1 MDILRLYSA
10 FLECGRVTSDSRAI
24 SGGEMFFG
32 LKGENFDGNE
42 YALKALE
49 AGARYAVVDEGSMAA
64 ASGDPRVI
72 AVHDTLA
79 ALQALARHHRENTFV
94 DGKRLT
100 VIGLTG
106 TNGKT
111 TTKELITRVL
121 SVKYNVTS
129 TQGNLNNDIGVP
141 LSVLGINSKT
151 QIAVI
156 EMGASHPDDIDK
168 LVKVSEPDYGIITNV
183 GKGHLLGFGS
193 FDGVK
198 KAKGKLYDYILE
210 HGKGIFLNADDPILV
225 GMAAE
230 RKGLKVIEY
239 GVNYWGAIVLPSDA
253 DHPFVRMAIPDSVT
267 DPVASA
273 GSATG
278 NLSVPELVDAAG
290 NLSVPELVEGP
301 MFRLGSPIAE
311 TTDRTE
317 NLLCLETHL
326 AGAYNANN
334 IATAIAVGL
343 HFGVSLED
351 AIQAVSEYIPK
362 NNRSQLEKTERNIL
376 IEDAYNANPTSM
388 AAALDNLAS
397 VQAPQKAAM
406 LGEMRELGEES
417 VSEHVIVLEK
427 LAAMNLD
434 LVCLVGEEF
443 RKALDSERMVR
454 QAHHPSTSA
463 HDTAALAPKSATSVP
478 EAAAPVPE
486 LVEGPDVKNAH
497 HNSTPVPELVEGPE
511 VRLGSPSIKL
521 SSNVKWF
528 PTSDDLVAWLKEHPV
543 SDRTILIKG
552 SRGNRMEKVLSEL

>member
-1 MDILRLYSA
+1 MDIQRLYAA
-10 FLECGRVTSDSRAI
+10 FKECGRVTTDSRTI

-49 AGARYAVVDEGSMAA
+49 AGARYAVVDEDSAA
-64 ASGDPRVI
+64 AALGDSRVI
-72 AVHDTLA
+72 VVHDTLE

-156 EMGASHPDDIDK
+156 EMGANHPDDIEK
-168 LVKVSEPDYGIITNV
+168 LVKVCEPDYGLITNV
-183 GKGHLLGFGS
+183 GKAHLLGFGS
-193 FDGVK
+193 FEGVK
-198 KAKGKLYDYILE
+198 RAKGKMYDYISE
-210 HGKGIFLNADDPILV
+210 HGGSIFLNADDENLV
-225 GMAAE
+225 AMAAE

-239 GVNYWGAIVLPSDA
+239 GIGYWNAVVLPSDA
-253 DHPFVRMAIPDSVT
+253 GHPFVRMAIPDSVT
-267 DPVASA
+267 SSVAEPVEA
-273 GSATG
+273 
-278 NLSVPELVDAAG
+278 
-290 NLSVPELVEGP
+290 
-301 MFRLGSPIAE
+301 
-311 TTDRTE
+311 TDRTE

-334 IATAIAVGL
+334 IAAAIAVGL

-351 AIQAVSEYIPK
+351 ALQAVSEYIPK

-388 AAALDNLAS
+388 AAALDNLAL
-397 VQAPQKAAM
+397 VQAPLKAAM

-417 VSEHVIVLEK
+417 VSEHVIVLRK

-434 LVCLVGEEF
+434 LVCLVGDEF
-443 RKALDSERMVR
+443 RKALDS
-454 QAHHPSTSA
+454 
-463 HDTAALAPKSATSVP
+463 K
-478 EAAAPVPE
+478 
-486 LVEGPDVKNAH
+486 
-497 HNSTPVPELVEGPE
+497 PE
-511 VRLGSPSIKL
+511 VRLGSPALEVI
-521 SSNVKWF
+521 SNFKWF
-528 PTSDDLVAWLKEHPV
+528 PTSDVLVVWLKDHPV
-543 SDRTILIKG
+543 SDHTILIKG